1 MQMGGPEMLAHHI
14 AAFAS
19 VYTSLSL
26 GQAHMYTLIMLAT
39 EVTTPFVNA
48 RWILDKLVSPV
59 TAEGATAWVAAALTM
74 EHAWLLL
81 QG

>member
-1 MQMGGPEMLAHHI
+1 MLAHHI

-59 TAEGATAWVAAALTM
+59 TAEGGAAWVTAALTIG
-74 EHAWLLL
+74 HAWLIL